1 MLSIRNISIR
11 NKLVLMQVF
20 TSVIVVGVFI
30 GVFIVTD
37 IKDYKER
44 KVKSMSGLA
53 RVLSTN
59 SIPIMLFQDEDIGDD
74 ILAELRTSSPDIIH
88 AVIVDTSGKVF
99 GKYARAGS
107 DSLPLAQML
116 KVEKNEFSTNRLFVS
131 DLIRNKTE
139 VLGRVA
145 MEIDLSELAAIKKS
159 RYEMAFVLILG
170 AVLFSFLVALV
181 VQGYIS
187 RRLIYLVN
195 SIKQVSRTG
204 NYNALIIDKGRDEI
218 STLIRVYNNLMQQVK
233 ESQQRKDEFI
243 GIASHELKTPLTS
256 IKGYLDLLNM
266 VEDRPLNKQFTQKGL
281 ESVNKL
287 ENLIKDLLDVSK
299 IQSGQLQL
307 NLKEFNVD
315 ELINDSIASFQM
327 VSTTHTIV
335 RDGNLPDETIV
346 GDRQRIEQ
354 VLINLLSNAIKYS
367 PDEHKVIVS
376 SREKDGMLE
385 VQVRDFGIG
394 IPEEEAS
401 EIFERFY
408 RARDASIHIS
418 GFGLGLYICRDIIT
432 RHHGKIWVEREA
444 DGSSFYFSLPLKQ

>member
-37 IKDYKER
+37 IKDYKQR

-74 ILAELRTSSPDIIH
+74 MLAELRTSSPDIIH
-88 AVIVDTSGKVF
+88 AVIVDANGKIF
-99 GKYARAGS
+99 GRYARPGS
-107 DSLPLAQML
+107 DSLPLARML
-116 KVEKNEFSTNRLFVS
+116 QVESNEFSTHRLFVS
-131 DLIRNKTE
+131 DPIKNKTE

-145 MEIDLSELAAIKKS
+145 MEIDLSELDAIKKS
-159 RYEMAFVLILG
+159 RYEMAVGLILG
-170 AVLFSFLVALV
+170 AILFSFLVALV
-181 VQGYIS
+181 VQRYIS

-204 NYNALIIDKGRDEI
+204 NYNALIIDKGKDEI

-315 ELINDSIASFQM
+315 ELINETIASFQM

-335 RDGNLPDETIV
+335 RDGNLSDETIL

-376 SREKDGMLE
+376 SRENDGMLE

-394 IPEEEAS
+394 IPEEEAA

-432 RHHGKIWVEREA
+432 RHHGRIWVEREA

>member
-1 MLSIRNISIR
+1 
-11 NKLVLMQVF
+11 MQVF

-37 IKDYKER
+37 IKDYKQR

-74 ILAELRTSSPDIIH
+74 MLAELRTSSPDIIH
-88 AVIVDTSGKVF
+88 AVIVDANGKIF
-99 GKYARAGS
+99 GRYARPGS
-107 DSLPLAQML
+107 DSLPLARML
-116 KVEKNEFSTNRLFVS
+116 QVESNEFSTHRLFVS
-131 DLIRNKTE
+131 DPIKNKTE

-145 MEIDLSELAAIKKS
+145 MEIDLSELDAIKKS
-159 RYEMAFVLILG
+159 RYEMAVGLILG
-170 AVLFSFLVALV
+170 AILFSFLVALV
-181 VQGYIS
+181 VQRYIS

-204 NYNALIIDKGRDEI
+204 NYNALIIDKGKDEI

-315 ELINDSIASFQM
+315 ELINETIASFQM

-335 RDGNLPDETIV
+335 RDGNLSDETIL

-376 SREKDGMLE
+376 SRENDGMLE

-394 IPEEEAS
+394 IPEEEAA

-432 RHHGKIWVEREA
+432 RHHGRIWVEREA